1 MYVFLKNEARKLNH
15 KEVVEEDRKS
25 KLPTNFEAKRKRI
38 EWEEEQEKK
47 RKVNLYK
54 TSVLKLETLSQA
66 KSLPSQNG
74 MFSVPL
80 QNNE

>member
-47 RKVNLYK
+47 RKVNYTK
-54 TSVLKLETLSQA
+54 PVS
-66 KSLPSQNG
+66 
-74 MFSVPL
+74 
-80 QNNE
+80 